1 MKENEKEKAKKLS
14 VKFPETLVGGVYSNS
29 MSITHT
35 KDEFILDFYMMAPPQ
50 GVVVARIITSPGH
63 IKRVCKALNG
73 NINKY
78 EDKYGPIQETEEPGG
93 KILN

>member
-63 IKRVCKALNG
+63 IKRVSNALNG
-73 NINKY
+73 NITKY
-78 EDKYGPIQETEEPGG
+78 ESKYGPIQETEEPGG
-93 KILN
+93 KVLN

>member
-1 MKENEKEKAKKLS
+1 MKDSEKEKAKKLS

-29 MSITHT
+29 MSVTHT

-63 IKRVCKALNG
+63 IKRVINVLNG

-78 EDKYGPIQETEEPGG
+78 ENKYGPIQETEEPNG